1 MATVRVRDKHQITLP
16 RAIAE
21 AANVT
26 VDDTLTVEYTNG
38 VITLVPAKSRKSR
51 VTANDFLGALR
62 GSYGKTVTE
71 INSKLRAERDSWPH
85 FV

>member
-1 MATVRVRDKHQITLP
+1 MPTVRVRDKHQITLP

-38 VITLVPAKSRKSR
+38 VITLAPAKSKKSR
-51 VTANDFLGALR
+51 VTAQDFLGALR
-62 GSYGKTVTE
+62 GSYGHTVAE
-71 INSKLRAERDSWPH
+71 IDANLRSERNSWER
-85 FV
+85 

>member
-1 MATVRVRDKHQITLP
+1 MPTVRVRDKHQITLP

-38 VITLVPAKSRKSR
+38 VITLMPAKSKKNR
-51 VTANDFLGALR
+51 VTAQDFLGALR
-62 GSYGKTVTE
+62 GSYAQTVAE
-71 INSKLRAERDSWPH
+71 IDANLRSERDSWER
-85 FV
+85 